1 MTTRNSRYD
10 VPHVFCT
17 NRALT
22 PVGSI
27 ALQGFLAAQTYAR
40 YGGKHRIDWHQR
52 KMTAVPRKPRFADK
66 TERYQHFQY
75 KAAVGRQLLEH
86 FLRVYDPPAFRPVG
100 RATCLP
106 QRLAS
111 ELHLFQRAHLDYFRR
126 QGRLV
131 CDGPTQLAHHV
142 LSADLCNLSPAGACA
157 FLLFLLISIL
167 IGQC

>member
-22 PVGSI
+22 PVVGSI

-86 FLRVYDPPAFRPVG
+86 FLRVYDPPAFRPLG

-111 ELHLFQRAHLDYFRR
+111 ELHLFQRAHLDYFRLR
-126 QGRLV
+126 RHGRLV

-157 FLLFLLISIL
+157 FLLLLFFLL
-167 IGQC
+167 